1 MNLKALCTFML
12 AGLILIGVPSVP
24 DSAFAGK
31 SEDAALRQL
40 QFARD
45 ELAAGTHNRAIK
57 SAESALRFDPTTYEA
72 IVIKALAFEAIGEP
86 QLAENLLVAYLE
98 FTTGKDPDHRVSGAL
113 KRLAEVEQVKRSGR
127 GQEEPSLPTLKEHK
141 ASTRA
146 LIGVG
151 RCGEAF
157 VPARDFAVAN
167 PKDAG
172 AHAVLGDV
180 YRCAARQR
188 QAGLQ
193 YREAIA
199 LGSKDSGVAKQLRN
213 IEANLATIVLELQA
227 KSLTGIQVHVLFGA
241 VSVAPTSF
249 NKDVARFELLPSA
262 RPLKLTIGGRGFR
275 DKEMPLAALTVGEVR
290 QMRVLPTYVG
300 VGSVSV
306 SDWPPGGVDR
316 VEIIERGEAIL
327 ATPGQT
333 LRLEAGSTSA
343 RITNRIGS
351 FEVPLRIADQQETRL
366 EPGRWMP
373 AQAMVSG
380 VPTGSTIEVKLGE
393 RSEEWVKMDVPPG
406 DGVLDQVTGAFI
418 AAPQRVKG
426 LVAGQTSLRVRH
438 PILGVGAQAITL
450 TPAEST
456 EVVFDQ
462 SRLSETAALTKRWK
476 EHKAKAGRL
485 QLGPP
490 SIGAM
495 IGGGIALGLTGVFA
509 GVSAGSAGQEQGKED
524 AYRAAYGEGS
534 GVDADTR
541 EALYN
546 DWQSQR
552 ATTQGTG
559 AMAGVFAGIGV
570 VGFGISIPLA
580 VLIKPKNKK
589 EGPVW
594 EPEGF

>member
-1 MNLKALCTFML
+1 VNLKALCTLTL
-12 AGLILIGVPSVP
+12 AGLILAGVPSVP
-24 DSAFAGK
+24 DVANAGK

-45 ELAAGTHNRAIK
+45 ELKAGTHDRAIK
-57 SAESALRFDPTTYEA
+57 SAESALRFDPTRYEA

-86 QLAENLLVAYLE
+86 QLAENLLTAYLE
-98 FTTGKDPDHRVSGAL
+98 FTRGKDPDHRVDGAL
-113 KRLAEVEQVKRSGR
+113 KRLAAAEEGKKSGR
-127 GQEEPSLPTLKEHK
+127 AQEEKPSPTLKAHK
-141 ASTRA
+141 ASTRS

-151 RCGEAF
+151 RCAEAY
-157 VPARDFAVAN
+157 VPAVEFAQAN
-167 PKDAG
+167 PKEPA

-180 YRCAARQR
+180 YRCAARAR
-188 QAGLQ
+188 EAGLQ

-199 LGSKDSGVAKQLRN
+199 LGSKDSGVAKQLKN
-213 IEANLATIVLELQA
+213 IEAKLATIVLELQA
-227 KSLTGIQVHVLFGA
+227 KSLKGIQVHVMVGTVALKPTLFDR
-241 VSVAPTSF
+241 
-249 NKDVARFELLPSA
+249 DVARFELLPA
-262 RPLKLTIGGRGFR
+262 ATPLKLTIGGRGFK
-275 DKEMPLAALTVGEVR
+275 DKEMQMAALAEGEVR
-290 QMRVLPTYVG
+290 QMRILPTYIG
-300 VGSVSV
+300 VGTVTV
-306 SDWPPGGVDR
+306 ADWPPGGVER
-316 VEIIERGEAIL
+316 VEVLERLEPIL

-333 LRLEAGSTSA
+333 LTVEAGKTVA
-343 RITNRIGS
+343 RITNRIGT
-351 FEVPLRIADQQETRL
+351 FEVPLRIVDGEEIRL

-373 AQAMVSG
+373 AQAVVSG

-393 RSEEWVKMDVPPG
+393 RSDWVKVDVPPG

-418 AAPQRVKG
+418 AEPQRVKG

-438 PILGVGAQAITL
+438 PVLGVGAQAITL

-456 EVVFDQ
+456 DVLFDQ
-462 SRLSETAALTKRWK
+462 SQLSETAALTKRWK

-485 QLGPP
+485 QLNPP

-495 IGGGIALGLTGVFA
+495 IGGGVALGLTGLFA
-509 GVSAGSAGQEQGKED
+509 GVSADSAAKERGKYD
-524 AYRAAYGEGS
+524 AYAADGTN
-534 GVDADTR
+534 D
-541 EALYN
+541 EALFNEY
-546 DWQSQR
+546 QSQR
-552 ATTQGTG
+552 ATTQGTR